1 MPVNNG
7 MPMMPGMP
15 GMPGMPV
22 NGSMPSMNYSSMGMM
37 NTSTGP
43 SSPNKTEK
51 SENAPSAPAATSTPM
66 SPNASNLSVDSQ
78 MAYQHAFLQNAVA
91 QNMQIQQQLMMQ
103 NQALSQL
110 LSQTSNVN
118 ISTTSQ
124 PKSSMSPKENFSPT
138 QTQSTRS
145 IKQPVPVYFGMNE
158 AQRRAS
164 ETQLNSNNQNGPL
177 DTKPR
182 SKTAPN
188 TPKNSTNL
196 PPQAPMLPSSGGPMD
211 AYTRARTVRIGKWRW
226 PPPKEDGEALAE
238 GFFEFKMRK
247 MKHKD
252 DGFDITDA
260 KNESLETSGEI
271 QGLDWSDMNEDF
283 NKGLK
288 RSQSK
293 DSFTIMDD
301 NGQPREKS
309 ESPAKERG
317 ALDIS
322 KEGDIPDQA
331 VKKLNENRKLI
342 LEQKLGG
349 GGKLKKW
356 KNIDNELHHRATEEN
371 DSSRKSS
378 HDSKGHIPAPPPPPI
393 APSFTKPLHVDT
405 DQRGSPS
412 PGSSYYSPGGST
424 PVIPDSRKPPPPV
437 APVLNGDIVDGYR
450 RKNDRERRES
460 VSTHQTEKTER
471 YELEESSEFLQPTI
485 DDHDRRAQNILD
497 ELDYQAMEEMQTRL
511 HPPNSNMH
519 FSYNRVPWKLK
530 VRKEVFSPSEQLT
543 NPTTI
548 HVVFCQIVFD
558 TFSPLCIRLTQ
569 SERRKMMGYMDK
581 YDIDPKNVHSSQH
594 KNSTKINILAMAKDF
609 STYFSRIYPVA
620 SSDQDVDVQY
630 LAVSHTG
637 VKLVRREKS
646 LPTDYLKVVD
656 FYNFEDIGEVSTIKS
671 TALQLVMHTGGRV
684 VVTTNKAASIR
695 DLINQFSIEARSG
708 QYEYARALADYS
720 SRDDNAL
727 NFSVGEVIAV
737 VQKEDAYTQRGW
749 LYGIKDGKY
758 GIFPADFVE
767 KMSPK
772 SIRRE
777 IKVISRI
784 TQSSPRQRASQTA
797 LNNITSESP
806 EDGHPAASPIGEDYS
821 PGGTWNL
828 RNNRDSYEA
837 GDTSDVSIS
846 AAKVSNDGKHPLLE
860 FAMSYFRE
868 SNNFDAI
875 PQDGSI
881 KDKKKKKKK
890 NSKNDWTWKDQVEL
904 VKWTE
909 RMIENSLM
917 RLEQLEMNKIALEC
931 FASIMR
937 YMGDMALMKNQLDV
951 DCALTILS
959 YCYKFDDMKDEV
971 YCQIMKQTTNNKSAV
986 PDSCQKGWRLFSII
1000 AAYFTCSDHLKPFL
1014 FKYLETA
1021 AYDKRR
1027 AYHGTALVCLHNL
1040 RKTFKYGGRK
1050 MAPSIEEITAIT
1062 AGRNSKRQIYRL
1074 PGGTERVINTKS
1086 TTVVDD
1092 IVEELCTVIGVTS
1105 PHEREEFSLYCI
1117 IEGQTFT
1124 RPLYKEQYILDVPP
1138 IYRSRVR
1145 STI

>member
-356 KNIDNELHHRATEEN
+356 ENIDNELHHRATEEN

-378 HDSKGHIPAPPPPPI
+378 HDNKGHIPAPPPPPI

-437 APVLNGDIVDGYR
+437 APVVNGDIVDGYR

-471 YELEESSEFLQPTI
+471 YELEESSEFLQPM

-594 KNSTKINILAMAKDF
+594 KNSTKVNIISMAKDF

-620 SSDQDVDVQY
+620 SNDQDVDLQY

-637 VKLVRREKS
+637 VKLIRREKS

-656 FYNFEDIGEVSTIKS
+656 FYNFEDIASVETVKS
-671 TALQLVMHTGGRV
+671 SALQLVMHTGGRV
-684 VVTTNKAASIR
+684 VVTTSKAASIR
-695 DLINQFSIEARSG
+695 DLISQFSIEARSG

-720 SRDDNAL
+720 SREENAL
-727 NFSVGEVIAV
+727 NFKAGDIVAV
-737 VQKEDAYTQRGW
+737 VPKEDAYTARGW
-749 LYGIKDGKY
+749 LYGIKDGNY
-758 GIFPADFVE
+758 GVFPADYVD

-772 SIRRE
+772 SIRKE

-917 RLEQLEMNKIALEC
+917 RLEQLEMNKVALEC